1 MKVLK
6 WLVLAFA
13 ALILV
18 LALYLTLFFNPN
30 DFKPEII
37 EQIKA
42 HTGRTLTIKDD
53 LNWSFFPTLGIHL
66 GGISF
71 SNPQGMSPAQMM
83 TVDNVLAK
91 VALMPLLSKQV
102 DIEALEIKGLTVNL
116 VTAKDGRTSFDRL
129 AQSGDDK
136 SAAQTASAS
145 SGTSDTQGLFG
156 LSVGGVNIG
165 NAKVNI
171 INQQTNTTHEFSLDS
186 FTLGQFSLGKAAE
199 LAFSASAKLL
209 DLDLTAK
216 GKGSLLLTQDFGAL
230 SLKGLTL
237 DTKLNG
243 KGIPN
248 GSLSSAVNA
257 DVEVDLKRQQASLA
271 LAQLKVGNIE
281 GNGKLTAAY
290 DRPVPALDMTLA
302 LGDINL
308 NDWLISD
315 KQDASPGSK
324 GSGQQAQVQE
334 PELSGMKAADVT
346 ANVSIKSITLDKL
359 KTSQW
364 QLAIALKNGVLDV
377 KNLSANL
384 YDGQLKL
391 SASLDGRNPVASYR
405 FEQSLSGVQIRPL
418 LRDAVEVDFLSGK
431 ANFSVSGSGRSLIPE
446 TLKRNL
452 TGNGKFAIND
462 GSLYGV
468 NIPQMIRSAE
478 AKLKGNFDATG
489 NEELK
494 TDFTSLIG
502 NFSMKNGVVNN
513 PDLDMHSPL
522 IRVMGQGDV
531 NIVEQTIDYNL
542 TTKLVASLEGQG
554 ADDTLKGAEIPLT
567 ITGTFAEPEFALNT
581 KSLLNNKVKNELKKQ
596 EDKLKNKLLRK
607 LGGF

>member
-13 ALILV
+13 GLILALV
-18 LALYLTLFFNPN
+18 LYLTLFFNPN

-37 EQIKA
+37 DQVKA
-42 HTGRTLTIKDD
+42 HTGRTLAIKDD
-53 LNWSFFPTLGIHL
+53 LSWTFFPTLGIHL

-71 SNPQGMSPAQMM
+71 SNPQGMAPEQMM
-83 TVDNVLAK
+83 TVDTIVAE

-102 DIEALEIKGLTVNL
+102 DIQALELKGLTVNL
-116 VTAKDGRTSFDRL
+116 VTAKDGRTSFDGL
-129 AQSGDDK
+129 AGDGDK
-136 SAAQTASAS
+136 SAATRSES
-145 SGTSDTQGLFG
+145 SGSSDTQGLAG
-156 LSVGGVNIG
+156 LSVGGVNIAS
-165 NAKVNI
+165 AKVNI

-199 LAFSASAKLL
+199 LAFRASAKLPQL
-209 DLDLTAK
+209 DMTAS
-216 GKGSLLLTQDFGAL
+216 GKGSLLLTADFGAL

-237 DTKLNG
+237 ETDLKGL
-243 KGIPN
+243 GIPN
-248 GSLSSAVNA
+248 GSLSSVVNA
-257 DVEVDLKRQQASLA
+257 DVEVDLKGQQASLA

-281 GNGKLTAAY
+281 GSGKVTAAY
-290 DRPVPALDMTLA
+290 GRKVPALDMTLS

-308 NDWLISD
+308 NDWLAADNKDAASASAD
-315 KQDASPGSK
+315 K
-324 GSGQQAQVQE
+324 GQQAPAKE
-334 PELSGMKAADVT
+334 PDLSGMKAADVT
-346 ANVSIKSITLDKL
+346 ASLTVKSISLDKL

-364 QLAIALKNGVLDV
+364 QLALALKNGVLDV

-418 LRDAVEVDFLSGK
+418 LTDAADIDFLSGN
-431 ANFSVSGSGRSLIPE
+431 ANFSVSGSGRSLVPE
-446 TLKRNL
+446 ALKRNL
-452 TGNGKFAIND
+452 NANGKFAIND

-478 AKLKGNFDATG
+478 ARLKGDLNATG
-489 NEELK
+489 KEELK
-494 TDFTSLIG
+494 TDFTSLTG
-502 NFSMKNGVVNN
+502 NFSMNNGVVNN
-513 PDLDMHSPL
+513 PDLDMQSPL
-522 IRVMGQGDV
+522 LRVMGQGDA

-542 TTKLVASLEGQG
+542 TTRLVASLEGQG
-554 ADDTLKGAEIPLT
+554 NDGALKGVDIPLT
-567 ITGTFAEPEFALNT
+567 ITGTFAKPEFALNT
-581 KSLLNNKVKNELKKQ
+581 EALLNNKVKDEIKKQ
-596 EDKLKNKLLRK
+596 EDKLKNKLLEK